1 VSLGEDVVIIGAGPY
16 GLSVAAHLRAQG
28 VGFRILGHAMQ
39 SWCEGMPAGIHLK
52 SDGFASNLYEPAGQF
67 TLERYCAEHAI
78 PYHPL
83 RLPVALETFVA
94 YGRAFQGAHVPML
107 EPQLVSALERDG
119 EGFAVKLE
127 DGSDLRAHQVVIAT
141 GISHL
146 GYVPQVLERLPAALC
161 THSSAHHDLSGFRG
175 KQLIV
180 VGAGASAT
188 DIAILAQQAGASV
201 ELVARR
207 RVHFHEG
214 PGLRPRSLR
223 QRIRRPH
230 LGLGPGFR
238 SALYTVFP
246 GQFRWLPVERRLS
259 IVRRHLGPAGG
270 WFMRDLARTLVMHQR
285 CTVESVEAHRDRV
298 LLRLVDSDARRVE
311 LEADHVIA
319 ATGYRAALNRLA
331 FLEPSLRDSI
341 EVEEGY
347 PALSSHFESSVR
359 GLYFV
364 GLLAAGSFGPLLR
377 FALGARY
384 TARNLAPY
392 LRRSVS

>member
-1 VSLGEDVVIIGAGPY
+1 
-16 GLSVAAHLRAQG
+16 
-28 VGFRILGHAMQ
+28 M
-39 SWCEGMPAGIHLK
+39 K
-52 SDGFASNLYEPAGQF
+52 SDGFASNLYEPTGRF
-67 TLERYCAEHAI
+67 TLERYCAEHAV

-94 YGRAFQGAHVPML
+94 YGLAFQTEHVPML
-107 EPQLVSALERDG
+107 EPKLVSALERNG
-119 EGFAVKLE
+119 AGFALTLE
-127 DGSDLRAHQVVIAT
+127 DGSRLQAHQVVVAT

-146 GYVPQVLERLPAALC
+146 GYVPQVFERLPAALC
-161 THSSAHHDLSGFRG
+161 THSSAHHDLSRFPG
-175 KQLIV
+175 KRLIV

-188 DIAILAQQAGASV
+188 DLAILARQAGASV

-270 WFMRDLARTLVMHQR
+270 WFMRDLARGLTLRER
-285 CTVESVEAHRDRV
+285 CTVTCAEAQGDRV
-298 LLRLVDSDARRVE
+298 LLWLVENDDRRVE

-319 ATGYRAALNRLA
+319 ATGYRAALDRLA
-331 FLEPSLRDSI
+331 FLGPSLRDAI

-364 GLLAAGSFGPLLR
+364 GLLGAGSFGPLSR

-384 TARNLAPY
+384 TARKLASH
-392 LRRSVS
+392 LRRSFA

>member
-1 VSLGEDVVIIGAGPY
+1 MSLGEDVVIIGAGPY
-16 GLSVAAHLRAQG
+16 GLSIAAHLRAQRI
-28 VGFRILGHAMQ
+28 GFRIFGHAMQ
-39 SWCEGMPAGIHLK
+39 SWRERMPARMHLK
-52 SDGFASNLYEPAGQF
+52 SDGFASNLYEPAGCF
-67 TLERYCAEHAI
+67 TLERYCAEHAV

-94 YGRAFQGAHVPML
+94 YGLAFQAEHVSML
-107 EPQLVSALERDG
+107 EPQLVSALGRDR
-119 EGFAVKLE
+119 EGFALNLE
-127 DGSDLRAHQVVIAT
+127 DGSRLRAHHVVVAT

-146 GYVPQVLERLPAALC
+146 GYVPQVFERLPTALC
-161 THSSAHHDLSGFRG
+161 THSSAHHDLSKFRG
-175 KQLIV
+175 KRLIV

-188 DIAILAQQAGASV
+188 DVAILAQQAGAMV

-207 RVHFHEG
+207 GVHFHEG

-270 WFMRDLARTLVMHQR
+270 WFMRDLTRGLTLRER
-285 CTVESVEAHRDRV
+285 CTVASAAAQGDRV
-298 LLRLVDSDARRVE
+298 LLQLVEAEGRQIE